1 MAVSFI
7 RS

>member
-7 RS
+7 KC